1 MTEIDR
7 IARLAH
13 AALLR
18 EAEATPKPG
27 LVDRGNSGAHADMT
41 IDTFYRA
48 ISALE
53 PYWQTFAASGAAAP
67 YLSPAGALRQIRP
80 IGLDA
85 ERAMCGATNGVNT
98 HKGAIFSLGLLCC
111 ACGRLAARGEALGAE
126 PVCAEA
132 AGIARETLSELATE
146 RSTKGGRAYA
156 AYGVKGARGEAAG
169 GFLSARTLGLPEF
182 SRARA
187 MGAGENDAL
196 LFALLRLI
204 NSVEDTNVLLRAG
217 PEAARWAR
225 AEARAFLGRY
235 SPGDPEAI
243 PALLCLDA
251 AFSKKNISPGGCAD
265 LLAVTWFLA
274 ALEVPDGGV

>member
-1 MTEIDR
+1 MTETDR

-13 AALLR
+13 TALVR

-27 LVDRGNSGAHADMT
+27 LVDRVSSGAHADMT

-48 ISALE
+48 IAALE
-53 PYWQTFAASGAAAP
+53 PYWHQFAASGAAAP
-67 YLSPAGALRQIRP
+67 HLSPAEALRQIRP
-80 IGLDA
+80 IGLAA
-85 ERAMCGATNGVNT
+85 ERAMYGATGGVNT

-111 ACGRLAARGEALGAE
+111 ACERLLARGEVLAVE
-126 PVCAEA
+126 NVCREA
-132 AGIARETLSELATE
+132 AGIAKETLPELARE

-156 AYGVKGARGEAAG
+156 AYGSMGARGEAAG
-169 GFLSARTLGLPEF
+169 GFLSARTLGLPELL
-182 SRARA
+182 RARA
-187 MGAGENDAL
+187 MGANENDAL

-204 NSVEDTNVLLRAG
+204 GSVEDTNVLLRAG

-225 AEARAFLGRY
+225 AEAQAFLGRY
-235 SPGDPEAI
+235 LPGDPEAI
-243 PALLCLDA
+243 PALERLNA
-251 AFSKKNISPGGCAD
+251 AFSEKNVSPGGCAD